1 MPQYT
6 LLPQINQFNSMNNF
20 SQNILTAFILKEL
33 IMPFFILT
41 NLSKLCYLKWKI
53 PHGFIPMIF
62 KPLLCSRLS
71 LNVGNQRSM
80 RHKSSS

>member
-33 IMPFFILT
+33 IMPFLILT
-41 NLSKLCYLKWKI
+41 NLSKLCYLTWKI

-62 KPLLCSRLS
+62 KPRLCSRLS
-71 LNVGNQRSM
+71 LKLAI
-80 RHKSSS
+80 KSQ

>member
-53 PHGFIPMIF
+53 PWNVTDSQEFSSCEVNLHFN
-62 KPLLCSRLS
+62 LS
-71 LNVGNQRSM
+71 KIGIN
-80 RHKSSS
+80 